1 MHVDE
6 SGYISLRHR
15 GHIRGGVVM
24 SFSVE
29 ATYEDGVLKPARPL
43 PLHEHE
49 KVQLTIH
56 PAENRP
62 ARDEGVIPCRDEQL
76 IEWAARDPELD
87 FPPPRED

>member
-1 MHVDE
+1 
-6 SGYISLRHR
+6 
-15 GHIRGGVVM
+15 M

-62 ARDEGVIPCRDEQL
+62 ARDEGMIPCRDEQL

-87 FPPPRED
+87 FPPPREDR